1 MYLCK
6 YIYTKYYL
14 IERHFSYS
22 LNMSPIVSL
31 MIGFMIKYD
40 RRNFVKFVP
49 DSFSEK
55 AMVYKIND
63 FKPPAI

>member
-1 MYLCK
+1 
-6 YIYTKYYL
+6 
-14 IERHFSYS
+14 
-22 LNMSPIVSL
+22 MSPIVSL

-40 RRNFVKFVP
+40 RRKFVKFVP